1 MFFFAE
7 LSSAVCLLLTI
18 GKKTDNQKIFRE
30 NTTVTIVYSEMQI
43 KKFQFCAALAATS
56 LQSVMGDSHP
66 DPHGVAIEIGGAEV
80 GHGHGHSHHANK
92 VRTDCT
98 LSIFIYLA
106 VNFSFV

>member
-30 NTTVTIVYSEMQI
+30 NTTVTNSSEMQI

-98 LSIFIYLA
+98 LLIFIYLA
-106 VNFSFV
+106 VKFNFV

>member
-1 MFFFAE
+1 
-7 LSSAVCLLLTI
+7 
-18 GKKTDNQKIFRE
+18 
-30 NTTVTIVYSEMQI
+30 MQI

-92 VRTDCT
+92 VSTKIFSARRTRKCG
-98 LSIFIYLA
+98 S
-106 VNFSFV
+106 S

>member
-1 MFFFAE
+1 
-7 LSSAVCLLLTI
+7 
-18 GKKTDNQKIFRE
+18 
-30 NTTVTIVYSEMQI
+30 MQI

-98 LSIFIYLA
+98 LLIFIYLA
-106 VNFSFV
+106 VKFEFSLMFFLAIFGWVLFAKSDGFLKFNNIFVIKDLS

>member
-1 MFFFAE
+1 
-7 LSSAVCLLLTI
+7 
-18 GKKTDNQKIFRE
+18 
-30 NTTVTIVYSEMQI
+30 MQI

-66 DPHGVAIEIGGAEV
+66 DPHGVALEIGGAEV

-98 LSIFIYLA
+98 LLIFIL
-106 VNFSFV
+106 FSCQTLILSDVLL

>member
-1 MFFFAE
+1 
-7 LSSAVCLLLTI
+7 
-18 GKKTDNQKIFRE
+18 
-30 NTTVTIVYSEMQI
+30 MQI

-98 LSIFIYLA
+98 LLIFTYLA
-106 VNFSFV
+106 VKFLILSDVLFSDIWMGLICKK

>member
-1 MFFFAE
+1 
-7 LSSAVCLLLTI
+7 
-18 GKKTDNQKIFRE
+18 
-30 NTTVTIVYSEMQI
+30 MQI

-66 DPHGVAIEIGGAEV
+66 DPHGVALEIGGAEV

-98 LSIFIYLA
+98 LLIFYL
-106 VNFSFV
+106 FSSQILVLSNVLLATFGWVLFAETDGFLQFNTIFVINDFS

>member
-1 MFFFAE
+1 
-7 LSSAVCLLLTI
+7 
-18 GKKTDNQKIFRE
+18 
-30 NTTVTIVYSEMQI
+30 MQI

-92 VRTDCT
+92 VRTD
-98 LSIFIYLA
+98 
-106 VNFSFV
+106 